1 VSNIMLIS
9 VRERTKEIGVRKA
22 LGAQPVSVVAMVVA
36 ESVALT
42 TLAGYLGL
50 AIGTLAITKAADFI
64 AGLGTDFPL
73 APPRLSFEFALFATG
88 TLIVVGA
95 LAGLIPAARA
105 AAISPVEALRD
116 E

>member
-1 VSNIMLIS
+1 
-9 VRERTKEIGVRKA
+9 
-22 LGAQPVSVVAMVVA
+22 MVVA
-36 ESVALT
+36 ESVMLT

-50 AIGTLAITKAADFI
+50 VIGTFSISFFADYV
-64 AGLGTDFPL
+64 ATLGPEFPL
-73 APPRLSFEFALFATG
+73 APPRISFEFALFATG
-88 TLIVVGA
+88 ALIIIGA